1 MKRQL
6 GEDGFATTIWQQ
18 DGAKPQQANMVM
30 DYLDRVFEDR
40 MLALK
45 ARRGESWALS
55 SPDLNPCDFFLWGY
69 MKELVYKPLP
79 TSLHQLKEK
88 ITLTFRNIPEPMVQK
103 AVYGMKKR
111 AKKLVKTGGQ
121 VFEGKQIRI

>member
-1 MKRQL
+1 
-6 GEDGFATTIWQQ
+6 
-18 DGAKPQQANMVM
+18 
-30 DYLDRVFEDR
+30 

-45 ARRGESWALS
+45 ARRCDSWAPLS
-55 SPDLNPCDFFLWGY
+55 QDLNPCYFFLWGY
-69 MKELVYKPLP
+69 MKELVSKPLP

>member
-1 MKRQL
+1 
-6 GEDGFATTIWQQ
+6 
-18 DGAKPQQANMVM
+18 
-30 DYLDRVFEDR
+30 
-40 MLALK
+40 
-45 ARRGESWALS
+45 
-55 SPDLNPCDFFLWGY
+55 

-121 VFEGKQIRI
+121 VFEGKQIRIPAHIYLLCGFVDFKLFNGFWKFKMQARSEYFPCTFCIFSPHFKIYKLSAQAGKFVRP

>member
-1 MKRQL
+1 MNKVTNINL
-6 GEDGFATTIWQQ
+6 HKTMTKI
-18 DGAKPQQANMVM
+18 
-30 DYLDRVFEDR
+30 FEHF
-40 MLALK
+40 K
-45 ARRGESWALS
+45 ENVQARRGESWAPS

-121 VFEGKQIRI
+121 VFEGKQIRIQKKTNVDKELIENYEL

>member
-1 MKRQL
+1 MTK
-6 GEDGFATTIWQQ
+6 I
-18 DGAKPQQANMVM
+18 
-30 DYLDRVFEDR
+30 FEHFKEN
-40 MLALK
+40 ALK
-45 ARRGESWALS
+45 ARRGESWAPS
-55 SPDLNPCDFFLWGY
+55 SPDLNPCDFFLWGC
-69 MKELVYKPLP
+69 MKELVHKPWP

-121 VFEGKQIRI
+121 VFEGTQIRI

>member
-1 MKRQL
+1 MNKVTNINL
-6 GEDGFATTIWQQ
+6 HKSMTKI
-18 DGAKPQQANMVM
+18 
-30 DYLDRVFEDR
+30 FEHF
-40 MLALK
+40 K
-45 ARRGESWALS
+45 ENVYARRGESWEPS

>member
-1 MKRQL
+1 
-6 GEDGFATTIWQQ
+6 
-18 DGAKPQQANMVM
+18 
-30 DYLDRVFEDR
+30 
-40 MLALK
+40 
-45 ARRGESWALS
+45 
-55 SPDLNPCDFFLWGY
+55 

-111 AKKLVKTGGQ
+111 AQIFFETGGQ
-121 VFEGKQIRI
+121 VIEGRKYEDLEE